1 MAIRFGVIFIDNN
14 IDNFFND
21 RRKTKQQLIRS
32 ILERKSGLDFIRFI
46 EATASY
52 TNLERKRK
60 LSFEECAVFYTDADF
75 VRIERE
81 ITSFLVFQNDRSVT
95 LNNDLSATFNL
106 KNYLLVLAKK
116 FYCSVCYCE
125 NINTQKIEWIS
136 TNHSDFGEILQEFSD
151 ITSLSPNE
159 LPQFLTD
166 LKDKIIEFNFHKKI
180 INNGL
185 PFGIIFIVSD
195 PENLIDINDKN
206 KKLESCFHYY
216 ENSHLLYFPIITES
230 YLILDN
236 LKSYFIFQNENEKPF
251 NLKQHLLELKKEL
264 GFEPSGIFYCE
275 NASTHKI
282 ELISNEP
289 KDFKGVLL
297 EFLQITS
304 LSPNELPQF
313 LANFKFSKS
322 TYGIDKAEFSLSSLS
337 LENMTL
343 IDNLSTLKR
352 NIKNTFDRYS
362 WHGYSKIPQEKRI
375 TQIKKQ
381 VSEECKVNP
390 FFHSW
395 RVSSEQNRK
404 VNKIAEDLKN
414 GKIVGEKIIDN
425 VFDINASYCFIT
437 PEDLKNLKERLFIQQ
452 DIDITHVINQKKGEA
467 FDHILINDIK
477 YNLLDNTF
485 HFIFNVDNSSQL
497 TIKVPRK
504 DLENYELPNTK
515 KDIFNN
521 LINIR
526 RIDENLILKNNE
538 EITNDLNPSLEQLK
552 TQEFP
557 LSDAITKA
565 INQKEKGIALDY
577 ALINDIKY
585 NLLDNTFHF
594 IFNVGNSL
602 LKESS
607 QLIIEVP
614 REALDLENV
623 DRLIENTLSSHHV
636 CFCSEI
642 HSVCS
647 EIHSVCSENSLIC
660 HLNQGSYII
669 DLHLID
675 D

>member
-1 MAIRFGVIFIDNN
+1 MAIRFGVIFIDN
-14 IDNFFND
+14 F
-21 RRKTKQQLIRS
+21 RETEQQLRS
-32 ILERKSGLDFIRFI
+32 ILKRKSEINFIRFI

-52 TNLERKRK
+52 TGIDFLE
-60 LSFEECAVFYTDADF
+60 LPTT
-75 VRIERE
+75 IE
-81 ITSFLVFQNDRSVT
+81 ITGFLVFQDDRSVT
-95 LNNDLSATFNL
+95 HLTDDPSATFNL

-116 FYCSVCYCE
+116 FDCSVYYCE

-136 TNHSDFGEILQEFSD
+136 TNHSDFGEILHEFSD
-151 ITSLSPNE
+151 ITFSSTNTNE

-166 LKDKIIEFNFHKKI
+166 LKDKIIAFNFHEKI

-185 PFGIIFIVSD
+185 PFGIIFIVGD
-195 PENLIDINDKN
+195 PIDIDDKT
-206 KKLESCFHYY
+206 KKLESCFCSDK
-216 ENSHLLYFPIITES
+216 NSDFSYFPIITED

-236 LKSYFIFQNENEKPF
+236 LKSCFVFQCEPNKNDRPF
-251 NLKQHLLELKKEL
+251 NLKQYLLRLKANL
-264 GFEPSGIFYCE
+264 GFEPMGIFYCE
-275 NASTHKI
+275 NANTHKI
-282 ELISNEP
+282 ELISNDS
-289 KDFKGVLL
+289 DFKGVLL
-297 EFLQITS
+297 EFLENIQKA
-304 LSPNELPQF
+304 PNELPQF

-322 TYGIDKAEFSLSSLS
+322 SNGIDKAEFSLSSLS
-337 LENMTL
+337 LENMTP
-343 IDNLSTLKR
+343 IDNLLSTLKCR
-352 NIKNTFDRYS
+352 IKNTLKRYS

-381 VSEECKVNP
+381 VSEECKVEP
-390 FFHSW
+390 FFHSL

-404 VNKIAEDLKN
+404 VNKIAEDLKS

-437 PEDLKNLKERLFIQQ
+437 PEDLKNLKERLFIQKN
-452 DIDITHVINQKKGEA
+452 IDITHVINQKKGEA

-515 KDIFNN
+515 KDIFNK

-526 RIDENLILKNNE
+526 TIDENLILKNNE
-538 EITNDLNPSLEQLK
+538 EITNDLNPLLGQLK
-552 TQEFP
+552 TQEFL
-557 LSDAITKA
+557 LSDTITKA

-614 REALDLENV
+614 REALDLKNV
-623 DRLIENTLSSHHV
+623 DRLIENTLSSHRV
-636 CFCSEI
+636 CF
-642 HSVCS
+642 CS

-669 DLHLID
+669 DLYLIEMTKPK
-675 D
+675 

>member
-297 EFLQITS
+297 EFLQIIS

-322 TYGIDKAEFSLSSLS
+322 TYGIDKTEFSLSSLS

-404 VNKIAEDLKN
+404 VNKIAEDLKS

-485 HFIFNVDNSSQL
+485 HFIFNV
-497 TIKVPRK
+497 
-504 DLENYELPNTK
+504 
-515 KDIFNN
+515 
-521 LINIR
+521 
-526 RIDENLILKNNE
+526 
-538 EITNDLNPSLEQLK
+538 
-552 TQEFP
+552 
-557 LSDAITKA
+557 
-565 INQKEKGIALDY
+565 
-577 ALINDIKY
+577 
-585 NLLDNTFHF
+585 
-594 IFNVGNSL
+594 GNSL

-647 EIHSVCSENSLIC
+647 ENSLIC

>member
-1 MAIRFGVIFIDNN
+1 MAIKFGVIFIDNN

-32 ILERKSGLDFIRFI
+32 ILKRKSEINFIRFI

-52 TNLERKRK
+52 TGIDFLE
-60 LSFEECAVFYTDADF
+60 LPTT
-75 VRIERE
+75 IE
-81 ITSFLVFQNDRSVT
+81 ITGFLVFQDDRSVT
-95 LNNDLSATFNL
+95 HLTDDPSATFNL

-116 FYCSVCYCE
+116 FDCSVYYCE

-136 TNHSDFGEILQEFSD
+136 TNHSDFGEILHEFSD
-151 ITSLSPNE
+151 ITFSSTNTNE

-166 LKDKIIEFNFHKKI
+166 LKDKIIAFNFHEKI

-185 PFGIIFIVSD
+185 PFGIIFIVGD
-195 PENLIDINDKN
+195 PIDIDDKN
-206 KKLESCFHYY
+206 KKLEPCFHYY
-216 ENSHLLYFPIITES
+216 ENSHFLYFPIITES

-236 LKSYFIFQNENEKPF
+236 LKSYFIFQNENDKPF

-275 NASTHKI
+275 NASTRKI

-289 KDFKGVLL
+289 EGFKGVLL

-337 LENMTL
+337 LENMTP
-343 IDNLSTLKR
+343 IDNLLSTLKCR
-352 NIKNTFDRYS
+352 IKNTLDRYS

-414 GKIVGEKIIDN
+414 GKIVGKKIIDN

-437 PEDLKNLKERLFIQQ
+437 PEDLKNLKERLFIQKN
-452 DIDITHVINQKKGEA
+452 IDITHVINQKKGEA

-538 EITNDLNPSLEQLK
+538 EITNDLNPLLEQLK

-557 LSDAITKA
+557 LSDTITKA
-565 INQKEKGIALDY
+565 INQKEKGIVLDY

-594 IFNVGNSL
+594 IFDVGNSL

-623 DRLIENTLSSHHV
+623 DRLVENTLSPY
-636 CFCSEI
+636 ET
-642 HSVCS
+642 HSVYS
-647 EIHSVCSENSLIC
+647 ESSLVY
-660 HLNQGSYII
+660 HLNKGSYII

>member
-452 DIDITHVINQKKGEA
+452 GIDITHVINQKKGEA

-538 EITNDLNPSLEQLK
+538 EITNDLNPLLEQLK

-623 DRLIENTLSSHHV
+623 DRLIENTLSSHRV
-636 CFCSEI
+636 CF
-642 HSVCS
+642 CS

>member
-1 MAIRFGVIFIDNN
+1 MFIDNN

-404 VNKIAEDLKN
+404 VNKIAEDLKS

-425 VFDINASYCFIT
+425 IFDINASYCFIT

-485 HFIFNVDNSSQL
+485 HFIFNV
-497 TIKVPRK
+497 
-504 DLENYELPNTK
+504 
-515 KDIFNN
+515 
-521 LINIR
+521 
-526 RIDENLILKNNE
+526 
-538 EITNDLNPSLEQLK
+538 
-552 TQEFP
+552 
-557 LSDAITKA
+557 
-565 INQKEKGIALDY
+565 
-577 ALINDIKY
+577 
-585 NLLDNTFHF
+585 
-594 IFNVGNSL
+594 GNSL

-623 DRLIENTLSSHHV
+623 DRLIENTLSSHRV
-636 CFCSEI
+636 CF
-642 HSVCS
+642 CS

>member
-1 MAIRFGVIFIDNN
+1 MAIRFGVIFIDN
-14 IDNFFND
+14 F
-21 RRKTKQQLIRS
+21 RETEQQLRS
-32 ILERKSGLDFIRFI
+32 ILKRKSEINFIRFI

-52 TNLERKRK
+52 TGIDFLE
-60 LSFEECAVFYTDADF
+60 LPTT
-75 VRIERE
+75 IE
-81 ITSFLVFQNDRSVT
+81 ITGFLVFQDDRSVT
-95 LNNDLSATFNL
+95 HLTDDPSATFNL

-195 PENLIDINDKN
+195 PENLIDINDINDKN

-404 VNKIAEDLKN
+404 VNKIAEDLKS

-437 PEDLKNLKERLFIQQ
+437 PEDLKNLKERLFIQKN
-452 DIDITHVINQKKGEA
+452 IDITHVINQKKGEA

-538 EITNDLNPSLEQLK
+538 EITNDLNPLLEQLK

-565 INQKEKGIALDY
+565 INQKEKGIVLDY

-594 IFNVGNSL
+594 IFDVGNSL

-623 DRLIENTLSSHHV
+623 DRLVENTLSPY
-636 CFCSEI
+636 ET
-642 HSVCS
+642 HSVYS
-647 EIHSVCSENSLIC
+647 ESSLVY
-660 HLNQGSYII
+660 HLNKGSYII

>member
-1 MAIRFGVIFIDNN
+1 MVIRFGVIFIDNN

-95 LNNDLSATFNL
+95 LNNDPSATFNL

-136 TNHSDFGEILQEFSD
+136 TNHSDFGEILHEFSD
-151 ITSLSPNE
+151 ITSYE

-180 INNGL
+180 INNSL

-195 PENLIDINDKN
+195 PENL
-206 KKLESCFHYY
+206 
-216 ENSHLLYFPIITES
+216 
-230 YLILDN
+230 
-236 LKSYFIFQNENEKPF
+236 LK
-251 NLKQHLLELKKEL
+251 LKKEL

-289 KDFKGVLL
+289 EDFKGVLL

-337 LENMTL
+337 LENMTP
-343 IDNLSTLKR
+343 IDNLLSTLKCR
-352 NIKNTFDRYS
+352 IKNTLDRYS

-414 GKIVGEKIIDN
+414 GKIVGKKIIDN

-477 YNLLDNTF
+477 YNLLGNTF

-515 KDIFNN
+515 KDIFNK

-526 RIDENLILKNNE
+526 TIDENLILKNNE
-538 EITNDLNPSLEQLK
+538 EITNDLNPLLEQLK

-565 INQKEKGIALDY
+565 INQKEKGIVLDY

-614 REALDLENV
+614 REALDLENI
-623 DRLIENTLSSHHV
+623 DRLVEKNHSHGSLARHV
-636 CFCSEI
+636 REGYFI
-642 HSVCS
+642 
-647 EIHSVCSENSLIC
+647 LDT
-660 HLNQGSYII
+660 HLKE
-669 DLHLID
+669 
-675 D
+675 

>member
-116 FYCSVCYCE
+116 FYCSVYYCE

-395 RVSSEQNRK
+395 RVRSEQNRK
-404 VNKIAEDLKN
+404 VNKIAEDLKS

-467 FDHILINDIK
+467 FDYILINDIK
-477 YNLLDNTF
+477 YNLF
-485 HFIFNVDNSSQL
+485 
-497 TIKVPRK
+497 
-504 DLENYELPNTK
+504 
-515 KDIFNN
+515 
-521 LINIR
+521 
-526 RIDENLILKNNE
+526 
-538 EITNDLNPSLEQLK
+538 
-552 TQEFP
+552 
-557 LSDAITKA
+557 
-565 INQKEKGIALDY
+565 
-577 ALINDIKY
+577 
-585 NLLDNTFHF
+585 DNTFHF

-614 REALDLENV
+614 REALDLENI
-623 DRLIENTLSSHHV
+623 DRLIENTLSSHRV
-636 CFCSEI
+636 CF
-642 HSVCS
+642 CS

>member
-81 ITSFLVFQNDRSVT
+81 ITSFLVFQDDRSVT
-95 LNNDLSATFNL
+95 HLTDDPSATFNL

-116 FYCSVCYCE
+116 FDCSVYYCE

-136 TNHSDFGEILQEFSD
+136 TNHSDFGEILHEFSD
-151 ITSLSPNE
+151 ITFSSTNTNE

-166 LKDKIIEFNFHKKI
+166 LKDKIIAFNFHEKI

-185 PFGIIFIVSD
+185 PFGIIFILGLS
-195 PENLIDINDKN
+195 LS
-206 KKLESCFHYY
+206 LESCFCSDK
-216 ENSHLLYFPIITES
+216 NSDFSYFPIITED

-236 LKSYFIFQNENEKPF
+236 LKSCFVFQCEPNKNDRPF
-251 NLKQHLLELKKEL
+251 NLKQYLLRLKANL
-264 GFEPSGIFYCE
+264 GFEPMGIFYCE
-275 NASTHKI
+275 NANTHKI
-282 ELISNEP
+282 ELISNDS
-289 KDFKGVLL
+289 DFKGVLL
-297 EFLQITS
+297 EFLENIQKA
-304 LSPNELPQF
+304 PNELPQF

-322 TYGIDKAEFSLSSLS
+322 SNGIDKAEFSLSSLS

-404 VNKIAEDLKN
+404 VNKIAEDLKS

-437 PEDLKNLKERLFIQQ
+437 PEDLKNLKERLFIQKN
-452 DIDITHVINQKKGEA
+452 IDITHVINQKKGEA

-515 KDIFNN
+515 KDIFNK

-526 RIDENLILKNNE
+526 TIDENLILKNNE
-538 EITNDLNPSLEQLK
+538 EITNDLNPLLGQLK
-552 TQEFP
+552 TQEFL
-557 LSDAITKA
+557 LSDTITKA
-565 INQKEKGIALDY
+565 INQKEEGIALDY
-577 ALINDIKY
+577 ALINHIEY

-594 IFNVGNSL
+594 IFDVGNPL

-614 REALDLENV
+614 REALDLENI
-623 DRLIENTLSSHHV
+623 DRLIKNTLSPYDN
-636 CFCSEI
+636 I
-642 HSVCS
+642 L
-647 EIHSVCSENSLIC
+647 SENSLIY

-669 DLHLID
+669 DLRLID

>member
-404 VNKIAEDLKN
+404 VNKIAEDLKS

-485 HFIFNVDNSSQL
+485 HFIFNV
-497 TIKVPRK
+497 
-504 DLENYELPNTK
+504 
-515 KDIFNN
+515 
-521 LINIR
+521 
-526 RIDENLILKNNE
+526 
-538 EITNDLNPSLEQLK
+538 
-552 TQEFP
+552 
-557 LSDAITKA
+557 
-565 INQKEKGIALDY
+565 
-577 ALINDIKY
+577 
-585 NLLDNTFHF
+585 
-594 IFNVGNSL
+594 GNSL

-623 DRLIENTLSSHHV
+623 DRLIENTLSSHRV
-636 CFCSEI
+636 CF
-642 HSVCS
+642 CS

>member
-395 RVSSEQNRK
+395 RVVSSEQNRK
-404 VNKIAEDLKN
+404 VNKIAEDLKS

-538 EITNDLNPSLEQLK
+538 EITNDLNPLLEQLK

-565 INQKEKGIALDY
+565 INQKEKGIVLDY

-623 DRLIENTLSSHHV
+623 DRLIENTLSSHRV
-636 CFCSEI
+636 CF
-642 HSVCS
+642 CS

>member
-1 MAIRFGVIFIDNN
+1 MLF
-14 IDNFFND
+14 
-21 RRKTKQQLIRS
+21 
-32 ILERKSGLDFIRFI
+32 
-46 EATASY
+46 
-52 TNLERKRK
+52 
-60 LSFEECAVFYTDADF
+60 FYTDADF

-404 VNKIAEDLKN
+404 VNKIAEDLKS

-485 HFIFNVDNSSQL
+485 HFIFNV
-497 TIKVPRK
+497 
-504 DLENYELPNTK
+504 
-515 KDIFNN
+515 
-521 LINIR
+521 
-526 RIDENLILKNNE
+526 
-538 EITNDLNPSLEQLK
+538 
-552 TQEFP
+552 
-557 LSDAITKA
+557 
-565 INQKEKGIALDY
+565 
-577 ALINDIKY
+577 
-585 NLLDNTFHF
+585 
-594 IFNVGNSL
+594 GNSL

-623 DRLIENTLSSHHV
+623 DRLIENTLSSHRV
-636 CFCSEI
+636 CF
-642 HSVCS
+642 CS

>member
-95 LNNDLSATFNL
+95 LNNDPSATFNL

-136 TNHSDFGEILQEFSD
+136 TNHSDFGEILHEFSD
-151 ITSLSPNE
+151 ITSYE

-180 INNGL
+180 INNSL

-195 PENLIDINDKN
+195 PENLI
-206 KKLESCFHYY
+206 
-216 ENSHLLYFPIITES
+216 
-230 YLILDN
+230 
-236 LKSYFIFQNENEKPF
+236 
-251 NLKQHLLELKKEL
+251 

-289 KDFKGVLL
+289 EDFKGVLL

-337 LENMTL
+337 LENMTP
-343 IDNLSTLKR
+343 IDNLLSTLKCR
-352 NIKNTFDRYS
+352 IKNTLDRYS

-414 GKIVGEKIIDN
+414 GKIVGKKIIDN

-477 YNLLDNTF
+477 YNLLGNTF

-515 KDIFNN
+515 KDIFNK

-526 RIDENLILKNNE
+526 TIDENLILKNNE
-538 EITNDLNPSLEQLK
+538 EITNDLNPLLEQLK

-565 INQKEKGIALDY
+565 INQKEKGIVLDY

-614 REALDLENV
+614 REALDLENI
-623 DRLIENTLSSHHV
+623 DRLVEKNHSHGSLARHV
-636 CFCSEI
+636 REGYFI
-642 HSVCS
+642 
-647 EIHSVCSENSLIC
+647 LDT
-660 HLNQGSYII
+660 HLKE
-669 DLHLID
+669 
-675 D
+675 

>member
-343 IDNLSTLKR
+343 IDNLSILKR

-477 YNLLDNTF
+477 YNLLDNIF

-647 EIHSVCSENSLIC
+647 ENSLIC

>member
-1 MAIRFGVIFIDNN
+1 MAIKFGVIFIDNN

-32 ILERKSGLDFIRFI
+32 ILKRKSEINFIRFI

-52 TNLERKRK
+52 TGIDFLE
-60 LSFEECAVFYTDADF
+60 LPTT
-75 VRIERE
+75 IE
-81 ITSFLVFQNDRSVT
+81 ITGFLVFQDDRSVT
-95 LNNDLSATFNL
+95 HLTDDPSATFNL

-116 FYCSVCYCE
+116 FYCSVYYCE

-136 TNHSDFGEILQEFSD
+136 TNHSDFGEILHEFSD
-151 ITSLSPNE
+151 ITSYE

-180 INNGL
+180 INNSL

-216 ENSHLLYFPIITES
+216 ENSHFLYFPIITES

-236 LKSYFIFQNENEKPF
+236 LKSYFIFQNENDKPF

-275 NASTHKI
+275 NASTRKI

-289 KDFKGVLL
+289 EDFKGVLL

-337 LENMTL
+337 LENMTP
-343 IDNLSTLKR
+343 IDNLLSTLKCR
-352 NIKNTFDRYS
+352 IKNTLDRYS

-414 GKIVGEKIIDN
+414 GKIVGKKIIDN

-477 YNLLDNTF
+477 YNLL
-485 HFIFNVDNSSQL
+485 
-497 TIKVPRK
+497 
-504 DLENYELPNTK
+504 
-515 KDIFNN
+515 
-521 LINIR
+521 
-526 RIDENLILKNNE
+526 
-538 EITNDLNPSLEQLK
+538 
-552 TQEFP
+552 
-557 LSDAITKA
+557 
-565 INQKEKGIALDY
+565 G
-577 ALINDIKY
+577 
-585 NLLDNTFHF
+585 NTFHF

-623 DRLIENTLSSHHV
+623 DRLIENTLSSHRV
-636 CFCSEI
+636 CF
-642 HSVCS
+642 CS

>member
-1 MAIRFGVIFIDNN
+1 M
-14 IDNFFND
+14 
-21 RRKTKQQLIRS
+21 
-32 ILERKSGLDFIRFI
+32 
-46 EATASY
+46 
-52 TNLERKRK
+52 
-60 LSFEECAVFYTDADF
+60 
-75 VRIERE
+75 
-81 ITSFLVFQNDRSVT
+81 
-95 LNNDLSATFNL
+95 
-106 KNYLLVLAKK
+106 
-116 FYCSVCYCE
+116 
-125 NINTQKIEWIS
+125 
-136 TNHSDFGEILQEFSD
+136 
-151 ITSLSPNE
+151 
-159 LPQFLTD
+159 
-166 LKDKIIEFNFHKKI
+166 
-180 INNGL
+180 
-185 PFGIIFIVSD
+185 
-195 PENLIDINDKN
+195 
-206 KKLESCFHYY
+206 
-216 ENSHLLYFPIITES
+216 
-230 YLILDN
+230 
-236 LKSYFIFQNENEKPF
+236 
-251 NLKQHLLELKKEL
+251 
-264 GFEPSGIFYCE
+264 
-275 NASTHKI
+275 
-282 ELISNEP
+282 
-289 KDFKGVLL
+289 
-297 EFLQITS
+297 
-304 LSPNELPQF
+304 
-313 LANFKFSKS
+313 
-322 TYGIDKAEFSLSSLS
+322 
-337 LENMTL
+337 
-343 IDNLSTLKR
+343 
-352 NIKNTFDRYS
+352 
-362 WHGYSKIPQEKRI
+362 
-375 TQIKKQ
+375 
-381 VSEECKVNP
+381 SEECKVNP

-515 KDIFNN
+515 KDIFNK

-538 EITNDLNPSLEQLK
+538 EITNDLNPLLEQLK

-594 IFNVGNSL
+594 IFDVGNPL

-614 REALDLENV
+614 REALDLENI
-623 DRLIENTLSSHHV
+623 DRLIKNTLSPYDN
-636 CFCSEI
+636 I
-642 HSVCS
+642 L
-647 EIHSVCSENSLIC
+647 SENSLIY

-669 DLHLID
+669 DLRLID

>member
-1 MAIRFGVIFIDNN
+1 MAIKFGVIFIDNN
-14 IDNFFND
+14 IDSFFND
-21 RRKTKQQLIRS
+21 RRKTELIRS
-32 ILERKSGLDFIRFI
+32 ILERKIGLDFIRFI
-46 EATASY
+46 EATA
-52 TNLERKRK
+52 
-60 LSFEECAVFYTDADF
+60 FI
-75 VRIERE
+75 RIERE
-81 ITSFLVFQNDRSVT
+81 ITSFLVFQDDRSVT
-95 LNNDLSATFNL
+95 HLTDDPSATFNL

-151 ITSLSPNE
+151 ITSYE

-180 INNGL
+180 INNSL

-216 ENSHLLYFPIITES
+216 ENSYLLYFLIITES

-236 LKSYFIFQNENEKPF
+236 LKSYFIFQNENDKPF

-289 KDFKGVLL
+289 EDFKGVLL
-297 EFLQITS
+297 EFSQITS
-304 LSPNELPQF
+304 LSPNKLPQF

-322 TYGIDKAEFSLSSLS
+322 SNGIDKAEFSLSSLS

-352 NIKNTFDRYS
+352 NIS
-362 WHGYSKIPQEKRI
+362 
-375 TQIKKQ
+375 
-381 VSEECKVNP
+381 
-390 FFHSW
+390 
-395 RVSSEQNRK
+395 
-404 VNKIAEDLKN
+404 

-515 KDIFNN
+515 KDIFNK

-538 EITNDLNPSLEQLK
+538 EITNDLNSLLEQLK

-594 IFNVGNSL
+594 IFDVGNPL

-623 DRLIENTLSSHHV
+623 DRLVENTLSPY
-636 CFCSEI
+636 ET
-642 HSVCS
+642 HSVYS
-647 EIHSVCSENSLIC
+647 ESSLVY

>member
-46 EATASY
+46 EATA
-52 TNLERKRK
+52 
-60 LSFEECAVFYTDADF
+60 
-75 VRIERE
+75 
-81 ITSFLVFQNDRSVT
+81 
-95 LNNDLSATFNL
+95 
-106 KNYLLVLAKK
+106 AKK

-151 ITSLSPNE
+151 
-159 LPQFLTD
+159 
-166 LKDKIIEFNFHKKI
+166 
-180 INNGL
+180 
-185 PFGIIFIVSD
+185 
-195 PENLIDINDKN
+195 
-206 KKLESCFHYY
+206 
-216 ENSHLLYFPIITES
+216 
-230 YLILDN
+230 
-236 LKSYFIFQNENEKPF
+236 
-251 NLKQHLLELKKEL
+251 
-264 GFEPSGIFYCE
+264 
-275 NASTHKI
+275 
-282 ELISNEP
+282 
-289 KDFKGVLL
+289 
-297 EFLQITS
+297 ITS

-404 VNKIAEDLKN
+404 VNKIAKDLKS
-414 GKIVGEKIIDN
+414 GKIVCEKIIDN
-425 VFDINASYCFIT
+425 IFDINASYCFIT

-485 HFIFNVDNSSQL
+485 HFIFD
-497 TIKVPRK
+497 
-504 DLENYELPNTK
+504 
-515 KDIFNN
+515 
-521 LINIR
+521 
-526 RIDENLILKNNE
+526 
-538 EITNDLNPSLEQLK
+538 
-552 TQEFP
+552 
-557 LSDAITKA
+557 
-565 INQKEKGIALDY
+565 
-577 ALINDIKY
+577 
-585 NLLDNTFHF
+585 
-594 IFNVGNSL
+594 VGNPL

-607 QLIIEVP
+607 
-614 REALDLENV
+614 
-623 DRLIENTLSSHHV
+623 
-636 CFCSEI
+636 
-642 HSVCS
+642 
-647 EIHSVCSENSLIC
+647 
-660 HLNQGSYII
+660 
-669 DLHLID
+669 
-675 D
+675 

>member
-21 RRKTKQQLIRS
+21 RRKTKQQLIRQQLIRS

-46 EATASY
+46 EATA
-52 TNLERKRK
+52 
-60 LSFEECAVFYTDADF
+60 
-75 VRIERE
+75 
-81 ITSFLVFQNDRSVT
+81 
-95 LNNDLSATFNL
+95 
-106 KNYLLVLAKK
+106 AKK

-151 ITSLSPNE
+151 
-159 LPQFLTD
+159 
-166 LKDKIIEFNFHKKI
+166 
-180 INNGL
+180 
-185 PFGIIFIVSD
+185 
-195 PENLIDINDKN
+195 
-206 KKLESCFHYY
+206 
-216 ENSHLLYFPIITES
+216 
-230 YLILDN
+230 
-236 LKSYFIFQNENEKPF
+236 
-251 NLKQHLLELKKEL
+251 
-264 GFEPSGIFYCE
+264 
-275 NASTHKI
+275 
-282 ELISNEP
+282 
-289 KDFKGVLL
+289 
-297 EFLQITS
+297 ITS

-404 VNKIAEDLKN
+404 VNKIAEDLKS

-425 VFDINASYCFIT
+425 IFDINASYCFIT

-467 FDHILINDIK
+467 FDHI
-477 YNLLDNTF
+477 
-485 HFIFNVDNSSQL
+485 
-497 TIKVPRK
+497 
-504 DLENYELPNTK
+504 
-515 KDIFNN
+515 
-521 LINIR
+521 
-526 RIDENLILKNNE
+526 
-538 EITNDLNPSLEQLK
+538 
-552 TQEFP
+552 
-557 LSDAITKA
+557 
-565 INQKEKGIALDY
+565 
-577 ALINDIKY
+577 LINDIKY

-647 EIHSVCSENSLIC
+647 ENSLIC

>member
-14 IDNFFND
+14 IDSFFND
-21 RRKTKQQLIRS
+21 RRKTELIRS
-32 ILERKSGLDFIRFI
+32 ILERKIGLDFIRFI
-46 EATASY
+46 EATA
-52 TNLERKRK
+52 
-60 LSFEECAVFYTDADF
+60 FI
-75 VRIERE
+75 RIERE
-81 ITSFLVFQNDRSVT
+81 ITSFLVFQDDRSVT
-95 LNNDLSATFNL
+95 LNNDPSATFNL

-136 TNHSDFGEILQEFSD
+136 TNHSDFGEILHEFSD
-151 ITSLSPNE
+151 ITSYE

-180 INNGL
+180 INNSL

-297 EFLQITS
+297 ESLQITS
-304 LSPNELPQF
+304 
-313 LANFKFSKS
+313 
-322 TYGIDKAEFSLSSLS
+322 
-337 LENMTL
+337 
-343 IDNLSTLKR
+343 
-352 NIKNTFDRYS
+352 FDRYS

-521 LINIR
+521 
-526 RIDENLILKNNE
+526 
-538 EITNDLNPSLEQLK
+538 
-552 TQEFP
+552 
-557 LSDAITKA
+557 
-565 INQKEKGIALDY
+565 
-577 ALINDIKY
+577 KY

-594 IFNVGNSL
+594 IFNVDNSL

-623 DRLIENTLSSHHV
+623 DRLIENTLSSHRV
-636 CFCSEI
+636 CF
-642 HSVCS
+642 CS

-669 DLHLID
+669 NLHLID

>member
-1 MAIRFGVIFIDNN
+1 MAIRFGVIFIDN
-14 IDNFFND
+14 F
-21 RRKTKQQLIRS
+21 RETEQQLRS
-32 ILERKSGLDFIRFI
+32 ILKRKSEINFIRFI

-52 TNLERKRK
+52 TGIDFLE
-60 LSFEECAVFYTDADF
+60 LPTT
-75 VRIERE
+75 IE
-81 ITSFLVFQNDRSVT
+81 ITGFLVFQDDRSVT
-95 LNNDLSATFNL
+95 HLTDDPSATFNL

-116 FYCSVCYCE
+116 FDCSVYYCE

-136 TNHSDFGEILQEFSD
+136 TNHSDFGEILHEFSD
-151 ITSLSPNE
+151 ITFSSTNTNE

-166 LKDKIIEFNFHKKI
+166 LKDKITAFNFHEKI

-185 PFGIIFIVSD
+185 PFGIIFIVGD
-195 PENLIDINDKN
+195 PIDIDDKT
-206 KKLESCFHYY
+206 KKLESCFCSDK
-216 ENSHLLYFPIITES
+216 NSDFSYFPIITED

-236 LKSYFIFQNENEKPF
+236 LKSCFVFQCEPNKNDRPF
-251 NLKQHLLELKKEL
+251 NLKQYLLRLKANL
-264 GFEPSGIFYCE
+264 GFEPMGIFYCE
-275 NASTHKI
+275 NANTHKI
-282 ELISNEP
+282 ELISNDS
-289 KDFKGVLL
+289 DFKGVLL

-404 VNKIAEDLKN
+404 VNKIAEDLKS

-437 PEDLKNLKERLFIQQ
+437 PEDLKNLKERLFIQKN
-452 DIDITHVINQKKGEA
+452 IDITHVINQKKGEA

-485 HFIFNVDNSSQL
+485 HFIFDVDNSSQL

-515 KDIFNN
+515 KDIFNK

-526 RIDENLILKNNE
+526 TIDENLILKNNE
-538 EITNDLNPSLEQLK
+538 EITNDLNPLLGQLK
-552 TQEFP
+552 TQEFL
-557 LSDAITKA
+557 LSDTITKA
-565 INQKEKGIALDY
+565 INQKEEGIALDY
-577 ALINDIKY
+577 ALINHIEY

-594 IFNVGNSL
+594 IFDVGNPL

-614 REALDLENV
+614 REALDLENI
-623 DRLIENTLSSHHV
+623 DRLIKNTLSPYDN
-636 CFCSEI
+636 I
-642 HSVCS
+642 L
-647 EIHSVCSENSLIC
+647 SENSLIY

-669 DLHLID
+669 DLRLID

>member
-60 LSFEECAVFYTDADF
+60 LSFKECAVFYTDADF

-95 LNNDLSATFNL
+95 LNNDPSATFNL

-159 LPQFLTD
+159 LPQFLAD

-180 INNGL
+180 INNNL

-538 EITNDLNPSLEQLK
+538 EITNDLNPLLEQLK

-623 DRLIENTLSSHHV
+623 DRLIENTLSSHRV
-636 CFCSEI
+636 CF
-642 HSVCS
+642 CS

>member
-32 ILERKSGLDFIRFI
+32 ILER
-46 EATASY
+46 
-52 TNLERKRK
+52 
-60 LSFEECAVFYTDADF
+60 
-75 VRIERE
+75 
-81 ITSFLVFQNDRSVT
+81 
-95 LNNDLSATFNL
+95 

-647 EIHSVCSENSLIC
+647 ENSLIC

>member
-1 MAIRFGVIFIDNN
+1 MAIRFGVIFIDN
-14 IDNFFND
+14 F
-21 RRKTKQQLIRS
+21 RETEQQLRS
-32 ILERKSGLDFIRFI
+32 ILKRKSEINFIRFI

-52 TNLERKRK
+52 TGIDFLE
-60 LSFEECAVFYTDADF
+60 LPTT
-75 VRIERE
+75 IE
-81 ITSFLVFQNDRSVT
+81 ITGFLVFQDDRSVT
-95 LNNDLSATFNL
+95 HLTDDPSATFNL

-116 FYCSVCYCE
+116 FDCSVYYCE

-136 TNHSDFGEILQEFSD
+136 TNHSDFGEILHEFSD
-151 ITSLSPNE
+151 ITFSSTNTNE

-166 LKDKIIEFNFHKKI
+166 LKDKIIAFNFHEKI

-185 PFGIIFIVSD
+185 PFGIIFIVGD
-195 PENLIDINDKN
+195 PIDIDDKN

-216 ENSHLLYFPIITES
+216 ENSHFLYFPIITES

-236 LKSYFIFQNENEKPF
+236 LKSYFIFQNENDKPF
-251 NLKQHLLELKKEL
+251 NLKQHLLKLKKEL

-289 KDFKGVLL
+289 EGFKGVLL

-337 LENMTL
+337 LENMTP
-343 IDNLSTLKR
+343 IDNLLSTLKCR
-352 NIKNTFDRYS
+352 IKNTLDRYS

-414 GKIVGEKIIDN
+414 GKIVGKKIIDN

-485 HFIFNVDNSSQL
+485 HFIFD
-497 TIKVPRK
+497 
-504 DLENYELPNTK
+504 
-515 KDIFNN
+515 
-521 LINIR
+521 
-526 RIDENLILKNNE
+526 
-538 EITNDLNPSLEQLK
+538 
-552 TQEFP
+552 
-557 LSDAITKA
+557 
-565 INQKEKGIALDY
+565 
-577 ALINDIKY
+577 
-585 NLLDNTFHF
+585 
-594 IFNVGNSL
+594 VGNSL

-623 DRLIENTLSSHHV
+623 DRLVENTLSPY
-636 CFCSEI
+636 ET
-642 HSVCS
+642 HSVYS
-647 EIHSVCSENSLIC
+647 ESSLVY
-660 HLNQGSYII
+660 HLNKGSYII

>member
-1 MAIRFGVIFIDNN
+1 MANENVMADLINDGSSFGVIFIANN

-46 EATASY
+46 EANAS
-52 TNLERKRK
+52 
-60 LSFEECAVFYTDADF
+60 
-75 VRIERE
+75 
-81 ITSFLVFQNDRSVT
+81 
-95 LNNDLSATFNL
+95 
-106 KNYLLVLAKK
+106 
-116 FYCSVCYCE
+116 
-125 NINTQKIEWIS
+125 
-136 TNHSDFGEILQEFSD
+136 
-151 ITSLSPNE
+151 
-159 LPQFLTD
+159 
-166 LKDKIIEFNFHKKI
+166 EFNFHKKI

-206 KKLESCFHYY
+206 KKLESCFHY
-216 ENSHLLYFPIITES
+216 
-230 YLILDN
+230 
-236 LKSYFIFQNENEKPF
+236 NENEKPF

-297 EFLQITS
+297 EFSQITS

-404 VNKIAEDLKN
+404 VNKIAEDLKS

-425 VFDINASYCFIT
+425 VFDINAS
-437 PEDLKNLKERLFIQQ
+437 LLF
-452 DIDITHVINQKKGEA
+452 
-467 FDHILINDIK
+467 
-477 YNLLDNTF
+477 Y
-485 HFIFNVDNSSQL
+485 
-497 TIKVPRK
+497 
-504 DLENYELPNTK
+504 
-515 KDIFNN
+515 
-521 LINIR
+521 
-526 RIDENLILKNNE
+526 
-538 EITNDLNPSLEQLK
+538 
-552 TQEFP
+552 
-557 LSDAITKA
+557 
-565 INQKEKGIALDY
+565 
-577 ALINDIKY
+577 
-585 NLLDNTFHF
+585 
-594 IFNVGNSL
+594 
-602 LKESS
+602 
-607 QLIIEVP
+607 
-614 REALDLENV
+614 
-623 DRLIENTLSSHHV
+623 
-636 CFCSEI
+636 
-642 HSVCS
+642 HS
-647 EIHSVCSENSLIC
+647 
-660 HLNQGSYII
+660 
-669 DLHLID
+669 
-675 D
+675 

>member
-95 LNNDLSATFNL
+95 LNNDPSATFNL

-159 LPQFLTD
+159 LPQFLAD

-180 INNGL
+180 INNNL

-282 ELISNEP
+282 ELVSNEH

-322 TYGIDKAEFSLSSLS
+322 SNGIDKAEFSLSSLS
-337 LENMTL
+337 LENMTP
-343 IDNLSTLKR
+343 IDNLLSTLKCR
-352 NIKNTFDRYS
+352 IKNTLKRYS

-381 VSEECKVNP
+381 VSEECKVDP

-404 VNKIAEDLKN
+404 VNKIADDLKS

-477 YNLLDNTF
+477 YNLFDNTF
-485 HFIFNVDNSSQL
+485 HFIFD
-497 TIKVPRK
+497 
-504 DLENYELPNTK
+504 
-515 KDIFNN
+515 
-521 LINIR
+521 
-526 RIDENLILKNNE
+526 
-538 EITNDLNPSLEQLK
+538 
-552 TQEFP
+552 
-557 LSDAITKA
+557 
-565 INQKEKGIALDY
+565 
-577 ALINDIKY
+577 
-585 NLLDNTFHF
+585 
-594 IFNVGNSL
+594 VGNSL

-623 DRLIENTLSSHHV
+623 DRLIENTLSPY
-636 CFCSEI
+636 ET
-642 HSVCS
+642 HSVYS
-647 EIHSVCSENSLIC
+647 ESSLVY

>member
-14 IDNFFND
+14 IDSFFND
-21 RRKTKQQLIRS
+21 RRKTELIRS
-32 ILERKSGLDFIRFI
+32 ILERKIGLDFIRFI
-46 EATASY
+46 EATA
-52 TNLERKRK
+52 
-60 LSFEECAVFYTDADF
+60 FI
-75 VRIERE
+75 RIERE
-81 ITSFLVFQNDRSVT
+81 ITSFLVFQDDRSVT
-95 LNNDLSATFNL
+95 LNNDPSATFNL

-136 TNHSDFGEILQEFSD
+136 TNHSDFGEILHEFSD
-151 ITSLSPNE
+151 ITSYE

-180 INNGL
+180 INNSL

-297 EFLQITS
+297 ESLQITS

-538 EITNDLNPSLEQLK
+538 EITNDLNPLLEQLK

-594 IFNVGNSL
+594 IFNVDNSL

-623 DRLIENTLSSHHV
+623 DRLIENTLSSHRV
-636 CFCSEI
+636 CF
-642 HSVCS
+642 CS

-669 DLHLID
+669 NLHLID

>member
-95 LNNDLSATFNL
+95 LNNDPSATFNL

-159 LPQFLTD
+159 LPQFLAD

-180 INNGL
+180 INNNL

-216 ENSHLLYFPIITES
+216 ENSHLLCFPIITES

-282 ELISNEP
+282 ELVSNEP

-322 TYGIDKAEFSLSSLS
+322 SNGIDKAEFSLSSLS
-337 LENMTL
+337 LENMTP
-343 IDNLSTLKR
+343 IDNLLSTLKCR
-352 NIKNTFDRYS
+352 IKNTLKRYS

-381 VSEECKVNP
+381 VSEECKVDP

-404 VNKIAEDLKN
+404 VNKIADDLKS

-477 YNLLDNTF
+477 YNLFDNTF
-485 HFIFNVDNSSQL
+485 HFIFDVDNSSQL

-515 KDIFNN
+515 KDIFNK

-526 RIDENLILKNNE
+526 TIDENLILKNNK
-538 EITNDLNPSLEQLK
+538 EITNDLNPLLGQLK

-594 IFNVGNSL
+594 IFDVGNSL

-623 DRLIENTLSSHHV
+623 DRLIENTLSPY
-636 CFCSEI
+636 ET
-642 HSVCS
+642 HSVYS
-647 EIHSVCSENSLIC
+647 ESSLVY

>member
-95 LNNDLSATFNL
+95 LNNDPSATFNL

-116 FYCSVCYCE
+116 FDCSVCYCE

-151 ITSLSPNE
+151 ITSYE

-180 INNGL
+180 INNSL

-236 LKSYFIFQNENEKPF
+236 LKSYFIFQNENDKPF

-404 VNKIAEDLKN
+404 VNKIAEDLKS

-425 VFDINASYCFIT
+425 IFDINASYCFIT

-485 HFIFNVDNSSQL
+485 HFIFNV
-497 TIKVPRK
+497 
-504 DLENYELPNTK
+504 
-515 KDIFNN
+515 
-521 LINIR
+521 
-526 RIDENLILKNNE
+526 
-538 EITNDLNPSLEQLK
+538 
-552 TQEFP
+552 
-557 LSDAITKA
+557 
-565 INQKEKGIALDY
+565 
-577 ALINDIKY
+577 
-585 NLLDNTFHF
+585 
-594 IFNVGNSL
+594 GNSL

-623 DRLIENTLSSHHV
+623 DRLIENTLSSHRV
-636 CFCSEI
+636 CF
-642 HSVCS
+642 CS

>member
-52 TNLERKRK
+52 ANLERKRK

-264 GFEPSGIFYCE
+264 GFEPSGIFYCK

-297 EFLQITS
+297 EFSQITS

-337 LENMTL
+337 LENMTP
-343 IDNLSTLKR
+343 IDNLLSTLKR

-381 VSEECKVNP
+381 VSEECKVDP

-395 RVSSEQNRK
+395 RVSS
-404 VNKIAEDLKN
+404 
-414 GKIVGEKIIDN
+414 
-425 VFDINASYCFIT
+425 
-437 PEDLKNLKERLFIQQ
+437 
-452 DIDITHVINQKKGEA
+452 VINQKKGEA

-477 YNLLDNTF
+477 YNLFDNTF
-485 HFIFNVDNSSQL
+485 HFIFDVDNSSQL

-515 KDIFNN
+515 KDIFNK

-526 RIDENLILKNNE
+526 TIDENLILKNNK
-538 EITNDLNPSLEQLK
+538 EITNDLNPLLGQLK

-594 IFNVGNSL
+594 IFDVGNSL

-623 DRLIENTLSSHHV
+623 DRLIENTLSPY
-636 CFCSEI
+636 ET
-642 HSVCS
+642 HSVYS
-647 EIHSVCSENSLIC
+647 ESSLVY

>member
-1 MAIRFGVIFIDNN
+1 MAIRFGVIFIVD
-14 IDNFFND
+14 FFRAISVDDKN
-21 RRKTKQQLIRS
+21 KQLRS
-32 ILERKSGLDFIRFI
+32 ILEHKKKCNSIKFYELYSSIHN
-46 EATASY
+46 TP
-52 TNLERKRK
+52 KV
-60 LSFEECAVFYTDADF
+60 FEEVDPFEILGVLDSSIT
-75 VRIERE
+75 E
-81 ITSFLVFQNDRSVT
+81 ITAFVVFTDES
-95 LNNDLSATFNL
+95 DAIFNL
-106 KNYLLVLAKK
+106 KNYLLVLSKN
-116 FYCSVCYCE
+116 FNNSRNIWYCE
-125 NINTQKIEWIS
+125 NFVRNKEGTYNIEIELVS
-136 TNHSDFGEILQEFSD
+136 NGNDFGEVLD
-151 ITSLSPNE
+151 IVKDTSNKDIFNYNDLPHD

-577 ALINDIKY
+577 VLINDIKY

-623 DRLIENTLSSHHV
+623 DRLIEIRYRPIVFVFVAKFIVFVAKIL
-636 CFCSEI
+636 
-642 HSVCS
+642 
-647 EIHSVCSENSLIC
+647 
-660 HLNQGSYII
+660 
-669 DLHLID
+669 
-675 D
+675 

>member
-1 MAIRFGVIFIDNN
+1 MAIRFGVIFIDN
-14 IDNFFND
+14 F
-21 RRKTKQQLIRS
+21 RETEQQLRS
-32 ILERKSGLDFIRFI
+32 ILKRKSEINFIKFI

-52 TNLERKRK
+52 TGIDFLE
-60 LSFEECAVFYTDADF
+60 LPTT
-75 VRIERE
+75 IE
-81 ITSFLVFQNDRSVT
+81 ITGFLVFQDDRSVT
-95 LNNDLSATFNL
+95 HLTDDPSATFNL

-116 FYCSVCYCE
+116 FDCSVYYCE

-136 TNHSDFGEILQEFSD
+136 TNHSDFGEILHEFSD
-151 ITSLSPNE
+151 ITFSSTNTNE

-166 LKDKIIEFNFHKKI
+166 LKDKIIAFNFHEKI

-185 PFGIIFIVSD
+185 PFGIIFIVGD
-195 PENLIDINDKN
+195 PIDIDDKN

-216 ENSHLLYFPIITES
+216 ENSHFLYFPIITES

-236 LKSYFIFQNENEKPF
+236 LKSYFIFQNENDKPF
-251 NLKQHLLELKKEL
+251 NLKQHLLKLKKEL

-289 KDFKGVLL
+289 EGFKGVLL

-337 LENMTL
+337 LENMTP

-414 GKIVGEKIIDN
+414 GKIVGKKIIDN

-538 EITNDLNPSLEQLK
+538 EITNDLNPLLEQLK

-565 INQKEKGIALDY
+565 INQKEKGIVLDY

-594 IFNVGNSL
+594 IFDVGNSL

-623 DRLIENTLSSHHV
+623 DRLVENTLSPY
-636 CFCSEI
+636 ET
-642 HSVCS
+642 HSVYS
-647 EIHSVCSENSLIC
+647 ESSLVY
-660 HLNQGSYII
+660 HLNKGSYII

>member
-1 MAIRFGVIFIDNN
+1 M
-14 IDNFFND
+14 
-21 RRKTKQQLIRS
+21 
-32 ILERKSGLDFIRFI
+32 
-46 EATASY
+46 
-52 TNLERKRK
+52 
-60 LSFEECAVFYTDADF
+60 
-75 VRIERE
+75 
-81 ITSFLVFQNDRSVT
+81 
-95 LNNDLSATFNL
+95 
-106 KNYLLVLAKK
+106 LVLAKK

-404 VNKIAEDLKN
+404 VNKIAEDLKS

-425 VFDINASYCFIT
+425 IFDINASYCFIT

-485 HFIFNVDNSSQL
+485 HFIFNV
-497 TIKVPRK
+497 
-504 DLENYELPNTK
+504 
-515 KDIFNN
+515 
-521 LINIR
+521 
-526 RIDENLILKNNE
+526 
-538 EITNDLNPSLEQLK
+538 
-552 TQEFP
+552 
-557 LSDAITKA
+557 
-565 INQKEKGIALDY
+565 
-577 ALINDIKY
+577 
-585 NLLDNTFHF
+585 
-594 IFNVGNSL
+594 GNSL

-623 DRLIENTLSSHHV
+623 DRLIENTLSSHRV
-636 CFCSEI
+636 CF
-642 HSVCS
+642 CS

>member
-32 ILERKSGLDFIRFI
+32 I

-116 FYCSVCYCE
+116 FYCSVYYCE

-395 RVSSEQNRK
+395 RVRSEQNRK
-404 VNKIAEDLKN
+404 VNKIAEDLKS

-515 KDIFNN
+515 KDIFNK

-538 EITNDLNPSLEQLK
+538 EITNDLNPLLEQLK

-594 IFNVGNSL
+594 IFDVGNPL

-614 REALDLENV
+614 REALDLENI
-623 DRLIENTLSSHHV
+623 DRLIKNTLSPYDN
-636 CFCSEI
+636 I
-642 HSVCS
+642 L
-647 EIHSVCSENSLIC
+647 SENSLIY

-669 DLHLID
+669 DLRLID

>member
-1 MAIRFGVIFIDNN
+1 MANENVMADLINDGSSFGVIFIDNN

-32 ILERKSGLDFIRFI
+32 ILERKSRLDFIRFI
-46 EATASY
+46 EATTSY

-95 LNNDLSATFNL
+95 LNNDPSATFNL

-116 FYCSVCYCE
+116 FYCSVCHCE

-151 ITSLSPNE
+151 ITSLS
-159 LPQFLTD
+159 
-166 LKDKIIEFNFHKKI
+166 
-180 INNGL
+180 
-185 PFGIIFIVSD
+185 S
-195 PENLIDINDKN
+195 
-206 KKLESCFHYY
+206 
-216 ENSHLLYFPIITES
+216 
-230 YLILDN
+230 
-236 LKSYFIFQNENEKPF
+236 
-251 NLKQHLLELKKEL
+251 
-264 GFEPSGIFYCE
+264 
-275 NASTHKI
+275 
-282 ELISNEP
+282 
-289 KDFKGVLL
+289 
-297 EFLQITS
+297 
-304 LSPNELPQF
+304 NELPQF

-381 VSEECKVNP
+381 VSEECKVDP

-395 RVSSEQNRK
+395 RVSSEQNRR
-404 VNKIAEDLKN
+404 VNKIAEDLKS

-425 VFDINASYCFIT
+425 VFDINASYCFII
-437 PEDLKNLKERLFIQQ
+437 PEDLKNLKERLFIQK

-477 YNLLDNTF
+477 YNLLDNTL
-485 HFIFNVDNSSQL
+485 HFIFDVDNSSQL

-538 EITNDLNPSLEQLK
+538 EITNDLNPLLEQLK

-577 ALINDIKY
+577 ALINHIKY

-594 IFNVGNSL
+594 IFNAGNSL

-623 DRLIENTLSSHHV
+623 DRLIKNTLSPY
-636 CFCSEI
+636 ET
-642 HSVCS
+642 HSVYS
-647 EIHSVCSENSLIC
+647 ESSLIY

-669 DLHLID
+669 DLRLID
-675 D
+675 N